1 MENKKLYSLDL
12 MKVIA
17 VLMITNSHFVPLY
30 KDVNVAF
37 ATFGVQGNALFFF
50 VSGFL
55 LMKGW
60 DKQQAVPFPDWCR
73 NKYRR
78 IFPSALVW
86 SVLTAMAIGS
96 GLSVGKLLCADG
108 YWFLQAILVYYVLE
122 YLILRLTS
130 GFGGGKSAGL
140 WYGATV
146 AVTVIIFFLMPK
158 SKGSAFHS
166 EFHFVCHFSVMLLGS
181 LVYLRRDR
189 IKTRHWAVDTLLL
202 TVSFIAYFAIMSL
215 GKGRQDGWY
224 YTQIVAIVPLHA
236 FVYYTYKVCSR
247 TFAERLFAMPLGG
260 RLLKIVA
267 CLTLEIYVVQF
278 AVITDRFNALFPL
291 NTVIVFALILLAAY
305 LLKVCTSLF
314 LWVMGK
320 EPFSKDNIV
329 KI

>member
-1 MENKKLYSLDL
+1 MSEYTAASEGSNRGIHRRDNNTIDNLHEMENKKLYSLDL

-130 GFGGGKSAGL
+130 GFGGGQIRGNMVWRDGRGHGHHILPDAK
-140 WYGATV
+140 V
-146 AVTVIIFFLMPK
+146 K
-158 SKGSAFHS
+158 R
-166 EFHFVCHFSVMLLGS
+166 LGVPFRLS
-181 LVYLRRDR
+181 LRL
-189 IKTRHWAVDTLLL
+189 
-202 TVSFIAYFAIMSL
+202 
-215 GKGRQDGWY
+215 
-224 YTQIVAIVPLHA
+224 PL
-236 FVYYTYKVCSR
+236 
-247 TFAERLFAMPLGG
+247 
-260 RLLKIVA
+260 
-267 CLTLEIYVVQF
+267 
-278 AVITDRFNALFPL
+278 
-291 NTVIVFALILLAAY
+291 
-305 LLKVCTSLF
+305 
-314 LWVMGK
+314 
-320 EPFSKDNIV
+320 
-329 KI
+329 